1 MLSSPKLG
9 TFPNFGLLVYLTF
22 FHRCFAVVHMKFPTL
37 LFLPFFLSLT
47 TAQALSPKAPTTVHE
62 QITYELEGTTFRGHL
77 IYEETGQR
85 DEPLPG
91 ILMVPN
97 WMGPNTPMTLR
108 KAREVA
114 GSDFAVFVVDMYG
127 VDVRPSDA
135 SEAGEA
141 AGFVRGDRALM
152 RARAAKAVEVFK
164 DLNAS
169 HPVDADQMLG
179 IGFCFGGGTLLEYAR
194 SGSEALDG
202 IVSFHGDLASPTLE
216 SDAGKIVTPLLLLQ
230 GADDPYVPQADVRA
244 FVDAMQTAGVDDWT
258 LVQFSGTVHSFTD
271 PTADSDGARYHQR
284 SAERAFE
291 MMEDFA
297 EERLG
302 LDR

>member
-1 MLSSPKLG
+1 
-9 TFPNFGLLVYLTF
+9 
-22 FHRCFAVVHMKFPTL
+22 MKFPTL
-37 LFLPFFLSLT
+37 LSVSLSLISSAT
-47 TAQALSPKAPTTVHE
+47 WALPSKAPITVHE
-62 QITYELEGTTFRGHL
+62 QISYELEGTEFQGHL
-77 IYEETGQR
+77 IYGET
-85 DEPLPG
+85 DERLPG

-97 WMGPNTPMTLR
+97 WMGPDTPMTLR

-127 VDVRPSDA
+127 VDVRPTDA

-141 AGFVRGDRALM
+141 ASFVRGDRALM

-164 DLNAS
+164 GLSAS
-169 HPVDADQMLG
+169 HPIDADKMLG

-194 SGSEALDG
+194 SGSETLDG

-216 SDAGKIVTPLLLLQ
+216 ADAGAIATPLLVLH
-230 GADDPYVPQADVRA
+230 GADDPYVPQSDVRA
-244 FVDAMQTAGVDDWT
+244 FVDALQAAGVDNWT

-271 PTADSDGARYHQR
+271 PTADSDGARYNRR

-297 EERLG
+297 EERFELNEQ
-302 LDR
+302 RPTF